1 MGSMN
6 NDQYIVELVR
16 LIGNR
21 RAMRITDPTVG
32 LTLEKVLQPTEPVA
46 PQRKLLENAFRHLL
60 EDKRL
65 VAA

>member
-21 RAMRITDPTVG
+21 RAMRISDPTVG
-32 LTLEKVLQPTEPVA
+32 LSLEKVLRPTEPVA
-46 PQRKLLENAFRHLL
+46 PQRKLLEKAFRQLL
-60 EDKRL
+60 EDKHL